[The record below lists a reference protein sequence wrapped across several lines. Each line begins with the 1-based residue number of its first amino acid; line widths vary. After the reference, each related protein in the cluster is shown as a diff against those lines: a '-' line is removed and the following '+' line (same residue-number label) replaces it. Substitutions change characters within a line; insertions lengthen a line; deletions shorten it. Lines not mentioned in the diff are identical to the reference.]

1 MNRLQKILITGVLA
15 VEALVFLVPATLLYL
30 GALLLT
36 ANVALGGNHEGV
48 DATFLVMV
56 PLLLLPGYGLFSLWW
71 LVMRHQEVC
80 WREVPRRIRGGLV
93 VGIVIA
99 VAAIFAIMAQRTYPS
114 RPFLPQEASYV
125 MMLLTAMGPL
135 LVAFTAVLA
144 ITRPWR
150 GKERVLGVPVADI
163 PGAQVPDAHAAS
175 AAGMDDYSEEPPAP
189 AGA

>member
-1 MNRLQKILITGVLA
+1 MGRLQKILITGVLA
-15 VEALVFLVPATLLYL
+15 VEALVFLLPATLLYL

-36 ANVALGGNHEGV
+36 INVALGGNHEGV

-56 PLLLLPGYGLFSLWW
+56 PLLLFPGYGLFSLWW

-80 WREVPRRIRGGLV
+80 WREVPRRIRAGLA
-93 VGIVIA
+93 VGIAVA
-99 VAAIFAIMAQRTYPS
+99 VAAIFAFMIPRTRPAS
-114 RPFLPQEASYV
+114 PFLPDEANYV
-125 MMLLTAMGPL
+125 MMLLFAMGPL

-150 GKERVLGVPVADI
+150 GSERVLGMPV
-163 PGAQVPDAHAAS
+163 GEAARVDDL
-175 AAGMDDYSEEPPAP
+175 AAVADYSEEPPAP

>member
-1 MNRLQKILITGVLA
+1 MGRLQKILITGVLA
-15 VEALVFLVPATLLYL
+15 VEALVFLLPATLLYL

-36 ANVALGGNHEGV
+36 LNVALGMNHEGV

-56 PLLLLPGYGLFSLWW
+56 PLLLFPGYGLFSLWW

-80 WREVPRRIRGGLV
+80 WREVPRRIRTGLV
-93 VGIVIA
+93 IGIVVA
-99 VAAIFAIMAQRTYPS
+99 VAAIFAFMLPRTPAI
-114 RPFLPQEASYV
+114 PFLPGEASYV
-125 MMLLTAMGPL
+125 MMLLFAMGPL

-150 GKERVLGVPVADI
+150 GNERVPGVSVADM
-163 PGAQVPDAHAAS
+163 A
-175 AAGMDDYSEEPPAP
+175 DYSEEPPAP